1 VLASARAA
9 LHSPLAGEVWV
20 VLSTP
25 SFIVVVVQ
33 VSQRL

>member
-1 VLASARAA
+1 LVGAGRAA
-9 LHSPLAGEVWV
+9 LRSPLAAEVWV

-33 VSQRL
+33 VSEV